1 MIALSRPSRRAAA
14 VGAFT
19 VSAALGATLLV
30 TSPFTAT
37 AAGPGELRIHDI
49 QGNTRVSPHVG
60 EQVTDVAGI
69 VTGVR
74 AYGSRG
80 FWIQDPR
87 PDDDPATS
95 EGIFVFTNAA
105 PAVAVGDA
113 VTVSG
118 TVTEYYYGGA
128 ARGDTSLTQISRPTV
143 SVVSSGNELPAPVVL
158 DADAIPAAYAPEGD
172 PADGGSIE
180 NLPLQPEKY
189 ALDLYA
195 SLEGMNVRI
204 EDAAITGPSTAYYE
218 LWVTLQPEVNATSRG
233 GTRYASYDDP
243 NPGRLKVESLV
254 PVAQQPFPT
263 ANTGDTL
270 GGATEG
276 PLDYDEFGG
285 YLLAARELGTVVPGG
300 TEPETTR
307 AQDRKELAVA
317 AYNVEN
323 LNPSNDQAKFDRL
336 AAGVVNHL
344 ASPDIVALE
353 EIQDDSGPVDDGTV
367 TADVTLTRFTDA
379 IVAAGGPRYA
389 WRGIDPEDGRD
400 GGQPGGNIR
409 NVFLFNPDRVSF
421 TDRPGGDATTA
432 TSVVKQRGKAALTH
446 SPGRVD
452 PANPAWDSSRK
463 PLAGEFSFRGTPVI
477 VIANHFNSKGGDQSL
492 YSRYQPPTRSSEVQ
506 RLAQAESVNAFVRD
520 ILRVQKNAQVVVLGD
535 INDFEFSVTTD
546 ALTAGGALRSAVF
559 SLPAD
564 ERYTYIFNGNAQV
577 LDQTLVSPGIKK
589 FDYDIVHINS
599 EFAGQASDHDPQII
613 RFKP

>member
-1 MIALSRPSRRAAA
+1 MFALSRPSRRATA
-14 VGAFT
+14 VGAFG

-30 TSPFTAT
+30 TSPFSAS
-37 AAGPGELRIHDI
+37 AADAGELRIHDI
-49 QGNTRVSPHVG
+49 QGNTRISPFRG
-60 EQVTDVAGI
+60 EQVTDVPGI

-74 AYGSRG
+74 TYGSRG

-87 PDDDPATS
+87 PDNDPATS

-105 PAVAVGDA
+105 PTVAVGDS

-118 TVTEYYYGGA
+118 AVTEYYYGGV

-158 DADAIPAAYAPEGD
+158 DADAIPARYAPEGD
-172 PADGGSIE
+172 SADGNSIE
-180 NLPLQPEKY
+180 NLPLRPEKY

-195 SLEGMNVRI
+195 SLEGMNVQV
-204 EDAAITGPSTAYYE
+204 EDAAIVGPSTAYFE
-218 LWVTLQPEVNATSRG
+218 LWVNVQPELNATSRG
-233 GTRYASYDDP
+233 GTRYASYEDP

-254 PVAQQPFPT
+254 PVGQAPFPT

-270 GGATEG
+270 SGVTAG
-276 PLDYDEFGG
+276 PLDFDEFGG
-285 YLLAARELGTVVPGG
+285 YLVAARELGTVTSGG
-300 TEPETTR
+300 IEPETTR
-307 AQDRKELAVA
+307 AQERKELAVA

-323 LNPSNDQAKFDRL
+323 LNPGNEQAKFDRL
-336 AAGVVNHL
+336 AAGIVDHL

-353 EIQDDSGPVDDGTV
+353 EIQDDNGAVDDGTV
-367 TADVTLTRFTDA
+367 SAELTLTRFTDA
-379 IVAAGGPRYA
+379 IVAAGGPRYD

-432 TSVVKQRGKAALTH
+432 ASVVKERGKAALTH
-446 SPGRVD
+446 SPGRIEPTD
-452 PANPAWDSSRK
+452 AAWNASRK

-492 YSRYQPPTRSSEVQ
+492 YSRYQPPARSSETQ
-506 RLAQAESVNAFVRD
+506 RLAQAELVNSFVRD
-520 ILRVQKNAQVVVLGD
+520 IVRVQKNAQVVVLGD
-535 INDFEFSVTTD
+535 INDFEFSGTTA
-546 ALTAGGALRSAVF
+546 ALTSGGVLRSAVYA
-559 SLPAD
+559 LPAAD
-564 ERYTYIFNGNAQV
+564 RYTYLFNGNAQV

-589 FDYDIVHINS
+589 FDYDIVHINA
-599 EFAGQASDHDPQII
+599 EFADQASDHDPQVI